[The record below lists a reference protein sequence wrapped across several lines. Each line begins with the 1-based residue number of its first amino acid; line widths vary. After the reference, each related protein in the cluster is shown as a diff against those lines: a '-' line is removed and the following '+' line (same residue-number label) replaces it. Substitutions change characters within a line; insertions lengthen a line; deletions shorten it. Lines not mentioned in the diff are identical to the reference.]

1 MYNKVPITTE
11 LRSPLLCAITDEN
24 TGSDDESKR
33 LSFRREAT
41 NVGHPSGRHIEV
53 VCIARVFPPP
63 PLHIQC

>member
-1 MYNKVPITTE
+1 MRTVLVLLEKNKAPNI
-11 LRSPLLCAITDEN
+11 DKN
-24 TGSDDESKR
+24 TGSDDKSKQ

-53 VCIARVFPPP
+53 VCIARVFPQP

>member
-1 MYNKVPITTE
+1 MRTVLVLLEKNNKP
-11 LRSPLLCAITDEN
+11 PNTDEN
-24 TGSDDESKR
+24 TGSDDESKQ

-53 VCIARVFPPP
+53 VCIARVFPQP